1 MFSCQ
6 KKFKK
11 KKKNFLIEY
20 ILYIRMWSHYFEM
33 DLGLSHKVSTTILI
47 FFLNKKRIY
56 YLKFSYT
63 LFGFATSVFIKS
75 KAFWPQKN
83 KNKNSNAFCRWLLEK
98 LNLLVYNG

>member
-1 MFSCQ
+1 MD
-6 KKFKK
+6 
-11 KKKNFLIEY
+11 FLIEY

-33 DLGLSHKVSTTILI
+33 DLGLSLKVSSIILI
-47 FFLNKKRIY
+47 FCLTKKKKKIYIYIY
-56 YLKFSYT
+56 YLKFCCA

-83 KNKNSNAFCRWLLEK
+83 KNKYSNAFCRWLLEK